1 MKRQRR
7 EAVAGFAFAAPW
19 IIGFLT
25 LTAGPMLYSI
35 WLSFHRWNMLQP
47 AQYVG
52 TFNYAYAMHDPRFWT
67 ALRNTAAYALV
78 GVPLGQV
85 VALGLAVLLNQR
97 VRGQGVFR
105 TVFYLPSVIAGV
117 ATAMVWTL
125 LLHPNVGAV
134 NLALRWAHV
143 PEQSLPGWFTSASWW
158 PPGAMPALILMSVWG
173 TGAAMIIYLAGLQN
187 VPQEL
192 AEAAEIDGATAVQR
206 FRHLTIPMLTPT
218 IFFNLVMGIIGSF
231 QVFTSSYIVSNG
243 TGGPADATL
252 TYVLYLYKHAFE
264 QFHMG
269 YAAALAW
276 IMFVILMSI
285 TLLVIKSSGRW
296 VYYEGVRR

>member
-1 MKRQRR
+1 MGRR
-7 EAVAGFAFAAPW
+7 AWEGYAFAAPW
-19 IIGFLT
+19 IIGFLM
-25 LTAGPMLYSI
+25 LTAGPMLFSI
-35 WLSFHRWNMLQP
+35 WLSFHRWDVLTP
-47 AQYVG
+47 AQFVGVHNYV
-52 TFNYAYAMHDPRFWT
+52 YAAHDSHFWT
-67 ALRNTAAYALV
+67 ALRNTAIYSLA
-78 GVPLGQV
+78 GVPLGQL
-85 VALGLAVLLNQR
+85 VALALAVLLNQQ
-97 VRGQGVFR
+97 VRGQGFFR

-125 LLHPNVGAV
+125 LLHPDAGAV
-134 NLALRWAHV
+134 NQLLRWVHV
-143 PEQSLPGWFTSASWW
+143 PERSMPGWFSSPALW
-158 PPGAMPALILMSVWG
+158 PPGALPGLILMSVWG

-187 VPQEL
+187 VPQDL
-192 AEAAEIDGATAVQR
+192 VEAAEIDGATAVQR

-218 IFFNLVMGIIGSF
+218 IFFNVVMGIIGSF
-231 QVFTSSYIVSNG
+231 QVFTSSFVVSNG
-243 TGGPADATL
+243 TGGPAESTL

-285 TLLVIKSSGRW
+285 TLLVFKSSNRW